1 MNSITSLY
9 YNLLS
14 ANLNKTMKALKSII
28 AILGCLLVPSI
39 IVAQTHSITASY
51 LNVDAGS
58 NGLLNSVAR
67 ATGEPSYGDD
77 LDEAPGL
84 SIEWRTLP
92 IDGISFGLEYIYFS
106 TEAAVNGNATAQE
119 AIDLNNLL
127 GTNLQGGATQIKE
140 EYTANSYLFNVAYD
154 IEVGYKLNAY
164 VAAGAGFSHINQELS
179 LSNPGLSGSVDDSDT
194 VFAYQFKAG
203 LRYALNESWSVQ
215 SGVRYLDYQDFDFS
229 YDGVIITGDG
239 DVTAF
244 EFGLSYAY

>member
-1 MNSITSLY
+1 MKTINTIFIILCG
-9 YNLLS
+9 LL
-14 ANLNKTMKALKSII
+14 A
-28 AILGCLLVPSI
+28 PSI
-39 IVAQTHSITASY
+39 IIAQTYSLTASY

-77 LDEAPGL
+77 LDEAPGF

-106 TEAAVNGNATAQE
+106 TEASADAADVV
-119 AIDLNNLL
+119 DLNNLF
-127 GTNLQGGATQIKE
+127 GTNLQVATTTIGE

-154 IEVGYKLNAY
+154 VEVGYKLNAY
-164 VAAGAGFSHINQELS
+164 VAAGAGLSYINQELS

-194 VFAYQFKAG
+194 VFVYQFKAG
-203 LRYALNESWSVQ
+203 LRYALNEAWSVQ
-215 SGVRYLDYQDFDFS
+215 GGIRYLDYTDFIFS
-229 YDGVIITGDG
+229 YDGVRITGGG

>member
-1 MNSITSLY
+1 MKTINTIFIILCG
-9 YNLLS
+9 LL
-14 ANLNKTMKALKSII
+14 A
-28 AILGCLLVPSI
+28 PSI
-39 IVAQTHSITASY
+39 IIAQTYSLTASY

-77 LDEAPGL
+77 LDEAPGF

-106 TEAAVNGNATAQE
+106 TEASVSGNADA
-119 AIDLNNLL
+119 ADVVDLNNLL
-127 GTNLQGGATQIKE
+127 GTNLQVATTTIGE

-154 IEVGYKLNAY
+154 LEVGYKLNAY
-164 VAAGAGFSHINQELS
+164 VAAGTGLSYINQELS

-194 VFAYQFKAG
+194 VFVYQFKAG
-203 LRYALNESWSVQ
+203 LRYALNEAWSVQ
-215 SGVRYLDYQDFDFS
+215 GGIRYLDYEDFEFS
-229 YDGVIITGDG
+229 YDGVRVTGEG